1 MASFARRFVSMSWR
15 LTLPLTAVVAVVGTF
30 GVFFIVSALTAAR
43 VNLAAQLGRQS
54 AEAALSRLDER
65 FEQLR
70 SEAARVA
77 YAHGVAEALQTRA
90 VSAIEPGLRS
100 LMWLGQLDVITLLNA
115 AGSEVLTLRRDGEV
129 ILTSVNADLDQEMA
143 LARLLTGSSAE
154 ALVLGTSEA
163 FFVVVG
169 VPIVANQQV
178 IGAALVGQTLSA
190 FADSLNVSSFSDVIL
205 YAPDGTL
212 LTSTH
217 TAASGELLPESTRRQ
232 TLEGAVV
239 SLPLRLGEELYEGV
253 AVPLRMGR
261 SVLGTLVVVV
271 PSAMSTTGVDSRP
284 LVAGLAALMAVSAVV
299 TLAMGSQRAAQRLE
313 TVAETAYAVA
323 SGHSNARTHMQ
334 PVDEIGRV
342 GHAVDAMARVAQH
355 REDQLRAMLTRERR
369 ERAYLMHVME
379 SLPGGVLL
387 YAVSGQLLMMNNRAR
402 ALLAGQPLALP
413 APALT
418 SERQRL
424 SAPLHIEHGGRVLE
438 AQTADIAA
446 PGGQT
451 LGWIVLLRD
460 VTAEAQQ
467 QRLHAVLVD
476 QMALQDD
483 VHTQDTV
490 MNRRLRSD
498 PVVGEFVREVT
509 RNAAALQKM
518 IVDMQSLTQY
528 SPSHARSRQRVM
540 AVETLLWAV
549 ANDWRQI
556 AAAAN
561 LTLQVTVQR
570 KGLLIRG
577 DESRLRLAI
586 GNLVDNAIKY
596 TPAGGTITLE
606 IEREGNN
613 ELHLRVRDNGV
624 GIHEHDLKRLFT
636 PFYRGTPT
644 DDTGRVLQVPGMG
657 MGLCVARQIIEAHG
671 GRMKVKSR
679 PGAGTAVYLSLPLA
693 VGVATALTGEPFFH
707 EGDTVILNLPQRAV

>member
-1 MASFARRFVSMSWR
+1 MRKFVSMRWR
-15 LTLPLTAVVAVVGTF
+15 LTLPLAAVVAVVGAF
-30 GVFFIVSALTAAR
+30 GVFFIVSALTTAR
-43 VNLAAQLGRQS
+43 TDLAAQLGRQS

-65 FEQLR
+65 FEELR

-77 YAHGVAEALQTRA
+77 YARGIEEALQTRA

-100 LMWLGQLDVITLLNA
+100 LMLLSSLDVIALLDT

-129 ILTSVNADLDQEMA
+129 ILTSVNADLNQEMA
-143 LARLLTGSSAE
+143 LARLLTGSPSE
-154 ALVLGTSEA
+154 ALLLRTPDA
-163 FFVVVG
+163 LFVAVG
-169 VPIVANQQV
+169 VPVVVDQRV
-178 IGAALVGQTLSA
+178 IGAVLVGQTLDA
-190 FADSLNVSSFSDVIL
+190 FADSLNVSSFSNVIL
-205 YAPDGTL
+205 YSPDGAL

-217 TAASGELLPESTRRQ
+217 TVASGEPLPESTRRQ
-232 TLEGAVV
+232 TLEGAVI
-239 SLPLRLGEELYEGV
+239 SLPLRLGEEPYEGV

-271 PSAMSTTGVDSRP
+271 PSSMSTTGADSRP
-284 LVAGLAALMAVSAVV
+284 LIAGLAALMAVSAVV
-299 TLAMGSQRAAQRLE
+299 TLTMGAQHAARRLE
-313 TVAETAYAVA
+313 SVAETAYAIA
-323 SGHSNARTHMQ
+323 GGHPNARTHMQ

-369 ERAYLMHVME
+369 ERAYLMHVLE
-379 SLPGGVLL
+379 SLPEGVLL
-387 YAVSGQLLMMNNRAR
+387 YAVSGQLLMMNDRAR
-402 ALLAGQPLALP
+402 VLLGGRPLALP
-413 APALT
+413 EQVSRP
-418 SERQRL
+418 EGQRL
-424 SAPLHIEHGGRVLE
+424 SAPLHVEHGERMLE
-438 AQTADIAA
+438 VQTTDVAVS
-446 PGGQT
+446 GGQT

-460 VTAEAQQ
+460 VTAEAQR

-483 VHTQDTV
+483 TCTQDTV
-490 MNRRLRSD
+490 INRRLRPD
-498 PVVGEFVREVT
+498 PIVGEFVREVA
-509 RNAAALQKM
+509 RHAAALQKM

-528 SPSHARSRQRVM
+528 SASDVRSRQRVM

-577 DESRLRLAI
+577 DESHLRLAI
-586 GNLVDNAIKY
+586 GNLIDNAIKY

-606 IEREGNN
+606 IEREVND
-613 ELHLRVRDNGV
+613 ELRLRVRDNGV
-624 GIHEHDLKRLFT
+624 GIHEHDLKHLFT

-657 MGLCVARQIIEAHG
+657 MGLYVARQIIEAHG

-679 PGAGTAVYLSLPLA
+679 LGAGTAVYLSLPLA
-693 VGVATALTGEPFFH
+693 VGVATVLTGEPFFH